1 MQEHKM
7 QSKSGADF
15 LHQLQNF
22 ADNHDFITKHN
33 SQKSTFTMAHNK
45 YSHLSWTE
53 FLQESRLGL
62 TKRPENAVPDSVHEA
77 PTDMSSVPSSIDWE
91 AKGAVTPVKDQGQ
104 CGSCWSFSAT
114 GALEGIYQITYNDLQ
129 SFSEQELVSCDQSFL
144 GDHGCNGGLMD
155 NAFKWVQSNGGLCS
169 EADYPYT
176 SGVTKENGECNSH
189 SSCDN
194 TKLKVT
200 SYTDVKKDSEDAL
213 MSALAQQ
220 PVSVAIQANQ
230 PAFQFYSEGVLTGE
244 CGTSLDHGVLA
255 VGYGTYT
262 DGTDYYKVKNSW
274 GDGWGMDGYIL
285 IERGNSQ
292 RGGEC
297 GILMGPPS
305 YPNLN

>member
-1 MQEHKM
+1 
-7 QSKSGADF
+7 
-15 LHQLQNF
+15 
-22 ADNHDFITKHN
+22 
-33 SQKSTFTMAHNK
+33 
-45 YSHLSWTE
+45 
-53 FLQESRLGL
+53 
-62 TKRPENAVPDSVHEA
+62 
-77 PTDMSSVPSSIDWE
+77 MSSVPSSIDWE

-155 NAFKWVQSNGGLCS
+155 NAFKWVKSNGGLCS

-176 SGVTKENGECNSH
+176 SGTTKENGECKDH

-200 SYTDVKKDSEDAL
+200 SYTDVKKNSDDAL

-230 PAFQFYSEGVLTGE
+230 PAFQFYSSGVLTGE
-244 CGTSLDHGVLA
+244 CGTNLDHGVLA

-285 IERGNSQ
+285 IERGASQ
-292 RGGEC
+292 SGGEC